1 MAGTGFQGPA
11 GARADAQVWDAR
23 KPRLGL
29 LACPEGAPGGLRR
42 GPADRRGRP
51 AVAGGSRRAACR
63 APRALYLHV
72 ALRGMKP
79 AGGDVAL

>member
-1 MAGTGFQGPA
+1 
-11 GARADAQVWDAR
+11 
-23 KPRLGL
+23 
-29 LACPEGAPGGLRR
+29 LRR

-79 AGGDVAL
+79 AGGDVALTTLVL